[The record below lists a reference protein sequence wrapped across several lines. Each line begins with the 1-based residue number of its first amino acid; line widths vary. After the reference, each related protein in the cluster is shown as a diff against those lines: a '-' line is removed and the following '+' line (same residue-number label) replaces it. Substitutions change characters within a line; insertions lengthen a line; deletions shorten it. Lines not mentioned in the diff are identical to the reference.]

1 MIYFTGDTHGDKDR
15 LSKTALK
22 QLGLGDTLIICG
34 DFGFVWDNSTKEKKF
49 LEKLSKR
56 KCTICFVDGTHENFE
71 LLNSYP
77 VTYWRGGK
85 VRKITDNVIHL
96 MRGEIYEIERK
107 IIFAMGGGES
117 PEIDYKNDE
126 DLTHQY
132 ELPTKQEMLNG
143 VNNLEKCNFN
153 VDYIVTHEPPAKIR
167 DFLLLS
173 TNTVTRA
180 TALGAYFDELSA
192 QATYDKWFFGS
203 MHMDK
208 FISNSQIAVF
218 NNIVNSETG
227 IKI

>member
-1 MIYFTGDTHGDKDR
+1 MIYFTGDTHGDKNR
-15 LSKTALK
+15 LSKFALK
-22 QLGLGDTLIICG
+22 QLKSGDTLIVCG
-34 DFGFVWDNSTKEKKF
+34 DFGFLWDESKKEKKF

-56 KCTICFVDGTHENFE
+56 NYNICFIDGTHENFE
-71 LLNSYP
+71 LLEKIP
-77 VTYWRGGK
+77 VTFWRGGR

-96 MRGEIYEIERK
+96 MRGEIYEIDKK
-107 IIFAMGGGES
+107 IIFTMGGGES
-117 PEIDYKNDE
+117 PEIEYKNEE

-143 VNNLEKCNFN
+143 VNNLERCEFK

-173 TNTVTRA
+173 KNTAART
-180 TALGAYFDELSA
+180 TALGAYFDELSV
-192 QATYDKWFFGS
+192 QASFERWFFGS

-218 NNIVNSETG
+218 NNIVSSQTG
-227 IKI
+227 MKI